1 MATLK
6 LCIEGMHAVDDECR
20 IEDALRR
27 ERGVLGV
34 VANRQEACAEIEFE
48 DDEVAVEH
56 LVSLVAAL
64 GYPTQLGG

>member
-6 LCIEGMHAVDDECR
+6 LWIEGMHAADDESR

-34 VANRQEACAEIEFE
+34 VANRQEACAEIEIE
-48 DDEVAVEH
+48 DDEVAVEDLVN
-56 LVSLVAAL
+56 LVSAL

>member
-6 LCIEGMHAVDDECR
+6 LCIEGMRAAEDEYR

-56 LVSLVAAL
+56 LVNLVQAL
-64 GYPTQLGG
+64 GYPTVLGG